1 MEDKVANLLF
11 DNKSSRPFGTTRS
24 ISELGR
30 SIIEINESFIASKM
44 PLLASIV
51 NVYAKEKDATL
62 QVSSS
67 F

>member
-11 DNKSSRPFGTTRS
+11 ANKYSRPFGTTRS

-30 SIIEINESFIASKM
+30 LIIEINESFIASKM
-44 PLLASIV
+44 PLLASIA
-51 NVYAKEKDATL
+51 NVYSKEKDAAL
-62 QVSSS
+62 QVSLS

>member
-11 DNKSSRPFGTTRS
+11 ANKYSAPLGTTRS

-30 SIIEINESFIASKM
+30 SITEINESFIVSRM

-51 NVYAKEKDATL
+51 NVYSEEKDAAL
-62 QVSSS
+62 QVSFS